1 VGLTQKQLAQT
12 LGMEQGDLSKLERRQ
27 NLHLA
32 TLTRFIEATGGL
44 LRITAVYG
52 DTEVELD
59 INDVVPSRDTDVR
72 A

>member
-1 VGLTQKQLAQT
+1 MVVLAAGVSRT
-12 LGMEQGDLSKLERRQ
+12 RRQ
-27 NLHLA
+27 QGQPYSI
-32 TLTRFIEATGGL
+32 RFIEATGGR

-59 INDVVPSRDTDVR
+59 VNDVVPSWDIDVR

>member
-1 VGLTQKQLAQT
+1 
-12 LGMEQGDLSKLERRQ
+12 MEQGDLSKLERRPD
-27 NLHLA
+27 LHVA
-32 TLTRFIEATGGL
+32 THTRFIEATGGR
-44 LRITAVYG
+44 LRITAVHG